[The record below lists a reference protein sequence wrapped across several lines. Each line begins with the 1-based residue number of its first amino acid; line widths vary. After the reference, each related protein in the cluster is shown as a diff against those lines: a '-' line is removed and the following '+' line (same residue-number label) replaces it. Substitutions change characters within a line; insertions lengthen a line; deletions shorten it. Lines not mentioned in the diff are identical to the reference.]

1 MEIKALDTNILVRFL
16 VRDDEVQA
24 RKVFE
29 LFRKAQEKGEEYFV
43 PLVVVLEMIWV
54 LEAVYRI
61 HRKQIL
67 DAIKDLLDLPIL
79 RFEAREAV
87 QAFLRTA
94 LKSSVDLSDI
104 LICCVAR
111 EKGCEK
117 ILTFDKRAA
126 KFEGFELLS

>member
-1 MEIKALDTNILVRFL
+1 VEIKALDTNILVRFL

-24 RKVFE
+24 QKVFE
-29 LFRKAQEKGEEYFV
+29 LFRKAQERGEEYFV

-61 HRKQIL
+61 QRKQIL

-79 RFEAREAV
+79 RFDAREAV
-87 QAFLRTA
+87 QSFLRIA
-94 LKSSVDLSDI
+94 LKSRVDLSDI
-104 LICCVAR
+104 IICSAAK

-117 ILTFDKRAA
+117 VFTFDKRAA
-126 KFEGFELLS
+126 RLEGFEIL